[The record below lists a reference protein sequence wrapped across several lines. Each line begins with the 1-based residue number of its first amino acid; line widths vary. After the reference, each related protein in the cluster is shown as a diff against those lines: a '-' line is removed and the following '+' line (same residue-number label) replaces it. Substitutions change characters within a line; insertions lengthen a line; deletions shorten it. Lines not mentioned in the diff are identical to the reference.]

1 MARNATMLIFLVK
14 QYLGQSDKRE
24 VAAPEPLTFTVEHII
39 PEAYEKGLA
48 GSQPEMSTLVPVS

>member
-1 MARNATMLIFLVK
+1 MLIFLVK